1 MLATQS
7 CLTLCYPMN
16 CSPPGSSVH
25 GILQARILEWV
36 AISFAMGS
44 SQTRDWTWVSRIA
57 GRFFTIW
64 ATREAQTAQATRQ
77 LKPVST
83 GLPFQ
88 NVCIVGTI
96 QYVTFSYCLFS
107 LDNMHLSFLHG
118 LIVSHFFLVMNNI
131 LLSGCTTF
139 YLFIHLL
146 KDILVDTEFW

>member
-1 MLATQS
+1 MGFSKQEYWSGLPFP
-7 CLTLCYPMN
+7 LPWDLPK
-16 CSPPGSSVH
+16 PGIEPGSPA
-25 GILQARILEWV
+25 LQADSLLSEPPEKLI
-36 AISFAMGS
+36 
-44 SQTRDWTWVSRIA
+44 
-57 GRFFTIW
+57 
-64 ATREAQTAQATRQ
+64 
-77 LKPVST
+77 VST

-118 LIVSHFFLVMNNI
+118 LIVSHQTFFLVMNNI